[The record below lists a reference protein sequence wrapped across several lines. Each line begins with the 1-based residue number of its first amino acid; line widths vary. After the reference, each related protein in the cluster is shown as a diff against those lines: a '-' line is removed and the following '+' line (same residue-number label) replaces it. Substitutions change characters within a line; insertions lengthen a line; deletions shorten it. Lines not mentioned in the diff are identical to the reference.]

1 VTDIARLSFGHED
14 QPEEQGVLV
23 LSDDGTVRVE
33 PSDSLRDTLAA
44 QEERALAQAERY
56 GTRLGLGLIGLGF
69 VAVGLGWYAGRFYG
83 KYAWRRTAPRS
94 VKSVEITQEQAQMRV
109 RLGSVVWDIWNY
121 DTADAEI
128 FVAALKELKHEN

>member
-33 PSDSLRDTLAA
+33 PSDSLRDALA
-44 QEERALAQAERY
+44 AQAERY

-109 RLGSVVWDIWNY
+109 RLGSAVWDIWNY
-121 DTADAEI
+121 DPADAEI
-128 FVAALKELKHEN
+128 FVTALKDLNHEN